1 MGGILAYELCCKLQ
15 KNGCKMPKSVFILGS
30 EPPEYFSST
39 QYHKLDDKEFKKKL
53 ISIEGIPTEL
63 ILNSELFD
71 VYLPALRADFEM
83 CETYKN
89 KTTKLNLTFHL
100 INGISDTIDRTKL
113 KLWRN
118 YCYRCTMDFVPG
130 NHFFINSNI
139 YETTRAINKNL

>member
-63 ILNSELFD
+63 IL
-71 VYLPALRADFEM
+71 
-83 CETYKN
+83 
-89 KTTKLNLTFHL
+89 TFHL